1 MADSEGEAWFA
12 ESDLYHD
19 AKRIKLQKFAKSTVF
34 GKYHLNNSDNLD
46 LVVSFLHSCQDD
58 IINELLKHAIND
70 LLMET
75 DEKKEL
81 RKLTKRIKEIVR

>member
-34 GKYHLNNSDNLD
+34 GKYHLNNSDNL
-46 LVVSFLHSCQDD
+46 
-58 IINELLKHAIND
+58 
-70 LLMET
+70 
-75 DEKKEL
+75 
-81 RKLTKRIKEIVR
+81 EIGRAHV